1 MKRFILAGSLPLL
14 LLLISAGALAQDIDA
29 AIRQQVNVF
38 IDEWHDDAAHA
49 RAAYFDKMAK
59 DGVYIGTDKTELWR
73 RDDFKAWAKK
83 YFERK
88 SAWAFKRIE
97 RNVYVGADKHTI
109 WFDELLDTSMGVC
122 RASGV
127 IYKTASG
134 FEIKHYQ
141 LSIAVPNAVTA
152 PVTKIIKDFEAKSA
166 VN

>member
-1 MKRFILAGSLPLL
+1 MKRLILAGSLLL
-14 LLLISAGALAQDIDA
+14 MSFGVLAQDFDA

-38 IDEWHDDAAHA
+38 IDAWHDDAAHA
-49 RAAYFDKMAK
+49 RLAYFDKMAK

-73 RDDFKAWAKK
+73 KDDFKAWAKK

-97 RNVYVGADKHTI
+97 RNVYVGADKRTI

-127 IYKTASG
+127 IHKTRRTASG
-134 FEIKHYQ
+134 FEIEHYQ
-141 LSIAVPNAVTA
+141 LSIAVPNDVTA
-152 PVTKIIKDFEAKSA
+152 PVTKIIKDFEANSTTK
-166 VN
+166 